1 MTEQLLIR
9 VDQSH
14 QAIINWMVWSTEQQ
28 QIIASGEL
36 EGSEQLSNLAEKAQ
50 TRNVVLLLPA
60 TAVQLRTLELPAK
73 WNRKLEQAIPFM
85 LEEQVATDIDDLFV
99 AIGKPGMKG
108 DVHTIDVAICD
119 SEWLQGWFNICE
131 DAGITVYKAI
141 PDALC
146 LPLKEGMQSAVQLG
160 AQWLFKH
167 SDWQVGAAEINW
179 VNDYL
184 NIAGT
189 EQVAHFSPATGFSND
204 VVLSAQQQE
213 YDLPLAIFAKTLPT
227 IDFNLRQGCF
237 AAKKKQPQWWRD
249 WRSGLLAASVAVVS
263 FIAIKGTQLYV
274 VSHQAEQLEG
284 QAVALYQQ
292 AFPNKIVRPHLL
304 KKQIQNELNA
314 LSGAEQGGLLELTN
328 HFIAIYDE
336 VEAFTPETLRYD
348 KRRNELRIRARAKE
362 FQVFG
367 QVKSILEQRGV
378 SVEQGAL
385 NNDGDFV
392 VGEIRIGGAA

>member
-1 MTEQLLIR
+1 MTEQLLVR

-14 QAIINWMVWSTEQQ
+14 QATIHWLVWSTEQQ

-36 EGSEQLSNLAEKAQ
+36 EDSEQLDKLADKAH
-50 TRNVVLLLPA
+50 TRPVVLLLPS

-73 WNRKLEQAIPFM
+73 WNRKLEQALPFM
-85 LEEQVATDIDDLFV
+85 LEEQVATDIDSLFV
-99 AIGKPGMKG
+99 AIGKPGMKE
-108 DVHTIDVAICD
+108 DTHTIDVAVCD
-119 SEWLQGWFNICE
+119 HDWLQSWFVAFE
-131 DAGITVYKAI
+131 DAGMSVSKAV

-146 LPLKEGMQSAVQLG
+146 LPLQEAMTSAVQLG
-160 AQWLFKH
+160 QQWLFKH
-167 SDWQVGAAEINW
+167 STWQIGTAELSW

-184 NIAGT
+184 NIAGV
-189 EQVAHFSPATGFSND
+189 EHVAHFSPAND
-204 VVLSAQQQE
+204 FASDIKLTAQQQE
-213 YDLPLAIFAKTLPT
+213 YDLPLALFAKTLPD
-227 IDFNLRQGCF
+227 IDFNLRQGRF

-249 WRSGLLAASVAVVS
+249 WRSGLIAASVAVVS

-274 VSHQAEQLEG
+274 VSHQAEQLET
-284 QAVALYQQ
+284 QAVSMYQQ
-292 AFPNKIVRPHLL
+292 AFPNKVVRPHLL

-314 LSGAEQGGLLELTN
+314 LSGADQGGLLELTN

-336 VEAFTPETLRYD
+336 IDAFTPETLRYD